1 MLSSQKLKKKENVKN
16 TKFYVNKPRYPQ
28 KGPNL
33 QEIFFKWKNIVEA
46 AFSTSYLTR
55 KRGQSIVKETRSFRN
70 PEILRQ
76 KAKTK

>member
-33 QEIFFKWKNIVEA
+33 QEIFLA